1 MNSQKVISEAWK
13 ITLNRKHLWLF
24 GFIAALTYGSEDIG
38 VSVTQGGAWLFQN
51 FGNILGT
58 QGITTVIGIA
68 ISILLWLLG
77 LLARIALIQDISVG
91 EKSQRLVER
100 VKNLFQVS
108 LPSFGA
114 IFVMQLVVWAP
125 IIIANSVIFIETRP
139 FAESLTSNIT
149 PGQAPTLDFFSAGVV
164 GLMGVSVFL
173 LTIPLLFIDAFSYR
187 SIVIERLGVMAG
199 VKRAWSLIREN
210 VKPILGLA
218 VLCMLIGIAFSFAVS
233 LFLSPLTFAI
243 LPLMGQFVF
252 ECAGDK
258 GDIGA
263 MAECMQSLNL
273 QPLFVGLTLFLG
285 VLSAAVSSVWVAFQ
299 STAFT
304 LAYVRLAQSRQP
316 SE

>member
-149 PGQAPTLDFFSAGVV
+149 PGQVPAPDFFSAGVV
-164 GLMGVSVFL
+164 GLLGVSVFL

-218 VLCMLIGIAFSFAVS
+218 VLCTLIGIAFSFAVS

-243 LPLMGQFVF
+243 DVKKKNLDL
-252 ECAGDK
+252 DK
-258 GDIGA
+258 ETDAI
-263 MAECMQSLNL
+263 LKK
-273 QPLFVGLTLFLG
+273 
-285 VLSAAVSSVWVAFQ
+285 
-299 STAFT
+299 
-304 LAYVRLAQSRQP
+304 
-316 SE
+316 